1 MKDITADGKPVRRIY
16 NDSRIIRTT
25 VTPDGKT
32 ITTKSTG
39 VDSRGKHFFTVSD
52 THRHDF
58 KVSGRVPFPKDP
70 MGVDYAG
77 ANRRGKTDLLTKE
90 PTDRQINDLAAQNRA
105 AYDAKQK
112 AKAEEKRKKAQNK
125 TRKKLSTVRGGST
138 RGGGGGA
145 QLKLVTDRLPKLAR
159 GGAVMKSRGGTF
171 KGIF

>member
-1 MKDITADGKPVRRIY
+1 
-16 NDSRIIRTT
+16 
-25 VTPDGKT
+25 
-32 ITTKSTG
+32 
-39 VDSRGKHFFTVSD
+39 
-52 THRHDF
+52 
-58 KVSGRVPFPKDP
+58 

-105 AYDAKQK
+105 ADDAKQK
-112 AKAEEKRKKAQNK
+112 AKAADKRKKAQNK

-138 RGGGGGA
+138 RGGGGGGGM
-145 QLKLVTDRLPKLAR
+145 LKLVTDRLPKLAR